1 MPAGFYV
8 HRAKFPTF
16 YRIAHAVLETFLLL
30 LVIHRKPVLH
40 KDDARANQHFF
51 KERAR
56 SQELLIFLLC
66 AEAHDAFNAG
76 TIVPAPV
83 EENDLTGRGQLRYV
97 SLKIPL
103 STLPFGGRGEGDD
116 AADAGVQRICNALDD
131 ATLARCIP
139 PLEDD
144 AHFETVVPHI
154 FLQLNQLDLEVYE
167 FLDVVVILRGF
178 AWFGPVTHDPV
189 LLDFCGFPR

>member
-56 SQELLIFLLC
+56 SQELLIFVVC
-66 AEAHDAFNAG
+66 AEAHDALNTGAV
-76 TIVPAPV
+76 VPAPV
-83 EENDLTGRGQLRYV
+83 EENDLTGRGQLRNI

-103 STLPFGGRGEGDD
+103 PALPLGRSREGDD

-139 PLEDD
+139 PSKMT
-144 AHFETVVPHI
+144 H
-154 FLQLNQLDLEVYE
+154 
-167 FLDVVVILRGF
+167 ILR
-178 AWFGPVTHDPV
+178 WLCLTYSCN
-189 LLDFCGFPR
+189 LISSIWRCISSST

>member
-83 EENDLTGRGQLRYV
+83 EENDVT
-97 SLKIPL
+97 P
-103 STLPFGGRGEGDD
+103 
-116 AADAGVQRICNALDD
+116 RIHFPYLALE
-131 ATLARCIP
+131 I
-139 PLEDD
+139 
-144 AHFETVVPHI
+144 
-154 FLQLNQLDLEVYE
+154 
-167 FLDVVVILRGF
+167 
-178 AWFGPVTHDPV
+178 PVTTIP
-189 LLDFCGFPR
+189 F